1 MKLEFS
7 ENDMKSLI
15 DFTRKSKSK
24 NADYILKKWEKS
36 KALKLTDE
44 ELTALENYKIFEH
57 KIQDDVLL
65 LYIQNM
71 SGIENKIIELILK
84 KYDTYNYYQFFDD
97 SYNCYWERLVIINLN
112 KLKFELYDNDKYMQY
127 YEDDNFLMF
136 LGAMYPWR
144 AESEEENNYYDK
156 HSLEELRNLT
166 HDGYYEINHN
176 LYNFR
181 LLLKDDAN
189 ILTIPAIGVI
199 KKIIKER
206 L

>member
-112 KLKFELYDNDKYMQY
+112 KLKFELYDNDKYI
-127 YEDDNFLMF
+127 D
-136 LGAMYPWR
+136 
-144 AESEEENNYYDK
+144 AE
-156 HSLEELRNLT
+156 
-166 HDGYYEINHN
+166 
-176 LYNFR
+176 
-181 LLLKDDAN
+181 
-189 ILTIPAIGVI
+189 
-199 KKIIKER
+199 KEKYT
-206 L
+206 LCS